1 MNQKL
6 LITGA
11 TGLVGGLLAK
21 RLDPAT
27 VETVGRREDPALDP
41 RVVQHV
47 AAIEAWPDLV
57 SHAKADVAICCLG
70 TTLKQAGSQAAFAAV
85 DRDAVIAFATAV
97 RAAGATQFLMISSV
111 GASATA
117 ASFYLKIKGETE
129 AAVAGLRFERVDI
142 FRPGLLRGSRGG
154 ERRAGERAAIA
165 LSPLTDLLT
174 PRAFD
179 KFRSIAADQVAAAMA
194 AAIGN
199 AAPGL
204 FIHHNR
210 DMLREAARIG

>member
-21 RLDPAT
+21 RLDPAIL
-27 VETVGRREDPALDP
+27 ETVGRRAVAALDP

-47 AAIEAWPDLV
+47 APIEAWPDLV
-57 SHAKADVAICCLG
+57 AHAKADVAICCLG

-85 DRDAVIAFATAV
+85 DRDAVISFATAA
-97 RAAGATQFLMISSV
+97 RAAGAAQFLMISSV

-117 ASFYLKIKGETE
+117 SSFYLKIKGETE
-129 AAVAGLRFERVDI
+129 AAVAGLGFERVDI
-142 FRPGLLRGSRGG
+142 FRPGLLRGNRGG
-154 ERRAGERAAIA
+154 ERRAGESAAIA
-165 LSPLTDLLT
+165 LSPFTDLLT

-194 AAIGN
+194 AAVGN